1 MKSKVG
7 KYPFMAEPFHC
18 DYAGRL
24 FMSHLGNH
32 LINAADFH
40 SNDRGFGMLYLN
52 TIHKTWVLSRLAIE
66 LEEMPPAY
74 TKFNVETWVESAM
87 RFFTNRNFRI
97 SLAPEAQL
105 EAEEPRAESK
115 ESAARVD
122 SESPKVFGYG
132 RSVWAMIDTETRQ
145 PADLL
150 AINEGALTDYVAAG
164 EEYIPECPIAKPSR
178 VKMTDQA
185 ELMRVVPVAYSD
197 IDMNGHVNSIKYI
210 EHALDL
216 WDMAW
221 YQQHR
226 LRRLDIAYVSESH
239 LGDELCLYVETVTE
253 GREYAIRIAHRPID
267 PAPASEGEG
276 NGGAEAEP
284 VEACRCLI
292 VFE

>member
-1 MKSKVG
+1 
-7 KYPFMAEPFHC
+7 MAEPFHC

-52 TIHKTWVLSRLAIE
+52 TIHKTWVLSRLSIE
-66 LEEMPPAY
+66 LDEMPPAY

-97 SLAPEAQL
+97 SASPT
-105 EAEEPRAESK
+105 PSPSPVGRG
-115 ESAARVD
+115 
-122 SESPKVFGYG
+122 ESPTPNPSPAGRGEERVFGYG

-150 AINEGALTDYVAAG
+150 AINEGALTGYVAAG

-253 GREYAIRIAHRPID
+253 GREYAVRIAHRPID

-276 NGGAEAEP
+276 NGSAEAEP

>member
-1 MKSKVG
+1 
-7 KYPFMAEPFHC
+7 MAEPFHC

-66 LEEMPPAY
+66 LDEMPPAY

-97 SLAPEAQL
+97 SASPT
-105 EAEEPRAESK
+105 PSPSPVGRG
-115 ESAARVD
+115 
-122 SESPKVFGYG
+122 ESPTPNPSPAGSGEERVFGYG

-150 AINEGALTDYVAAG
+150 AINEGALTGYVAAG

-178 VKMTDQA
+178 VKMTDRA

-253 GREYAIRIAHRPID
+253 GREYAVRIAHRPID

>member
-1 MKSKVG
+1 
-7 KYPFMAEPFHC
+7 MAEPFHC

-24 FMSHLGNH
+24 FMSHLGNQ

-66 LEEMPPAY
+66 LDEMPPAY
-74 TKFNVETWVESAM
+74 AKFNVETWVESAM
-87 RFFTNRNFRI
+87 RFFTNRNFKI
-97 SLAPEAQL
+97 SASPTPNPSPAGRG
-105 EAEEPRAESK
+105 EER
-115 ESAARVD
+115 
-122 SESPKVFGYG
+122 VFGYG

-150 AINEGALTDYVAAG
+150 AINEGALTGYVAAG

-178 VKMTDQA
+178 VKMTDKA

-253 GREYAIRIAHRPID
+253 GREYAVRIAHRPID

-276 NGGAEAEP
+276 AGGAEAEP

>member
-1 MKSKVG
+1 
-7 KYPFMAEPFHC
+7 MAEPFHC

-52 TIHKTWVLSRLAIE
+52 TIHKTWVLSRLSIE
-66 LEEMPPAY
+66 LDEMPPAY

-115 ESAARVD
+115 EPAARVT

-145 PADLL
+145 PADQHQQQ
-150 AINEGALTDYVAAG
+150 VAAHQRPVHG
-164 EEYIPECPIAKPSR
+164 L
-178 VKMTDQA
+178 A
-185 ELMRVVPVAYSD
+185 ES
-197 IDMNGHVNSIKYI
+197 
-210 EHALDL
+210 
-216 WDMAW
+216 
-221 YQQHR
+221 
-226 LRRLDIAYVSESH
+226 
-239 LGDELCLYVETVTE
+239 
-253 GREYAIRIAHRPID
+253 
-267 PAPASEGEG
+267 
-276 NGGAEAEP
+276 P
-284 VEACRCLI
+284 VERAGHAVHAPHIRRIWSGSDGPPGTAARGRSLR
-292 VFE
+292 

>member
-1 MKSKVG
+1 
-7 KYPFMAEPFHC
+7 MAEPFHC

-66 LEEMPPAY
+66 LDEMPPAY

-97 SLAPEAQL
+97 SASPT
-105 EAEEPRAESK
+105 PSPSPVGRG
-115 ESAARVD
+115 
-122 SESPKVFGYG
+122 ESPTPNPSPAGSGEERVFGYG

-150 AINEGALTDYVAAG
+150 AINEGALTGYVAAG

-178 VKMTDQA
+178 VKMTDKA

-253 GREYAIRIAHRPID
+253 GREYAVRIAHRPID

>member
-40 SNDRGFGMLYLN
+40 SNDRGFGMLFLN
-52 TIHKTWVLSRLAIE
+52 TIHKTWVLSRLSIE
-66 LEEMPPAY
+66 LNEMPPAY

-97 SLAPEAQL
+97 SASPT
-105 EAEEPRAESK
+105 PSPSPVGRG
-115 ESAARVD
+115 
-122 SESPKVFGYG
+122 ESPTPNPSPAGRGEERVFGYG

-150 AINEGALTDYVAAG
+150 AINEGALTGYVAAG

-253 GREYAIRIAHRPID
+253 GREYAVRIAHRPID

-276 NGGAEAEP
+276 NGSAEAEP

>member
-1 MKSKVG
+1 
-7 KYPFMAEPFHC
+7 MAEPFHC

-24 FMSHLGNH
+24 FMGHLGNQ

-74 TKFNVETWVESAM
+74 AKFNVETWVETAM

-97 SLAPEAQL
+97 TQSPEAPCK
-105 EAEEPRAESK
+105 AAEPREK
-115 ESAARVD
+115 CNEPAARVNG
-122 SESPKVFGYG
+122 ESPKVFGYG

-150 AINEGALTDYVAAG
+150 SIGDGLLTEYVANA
-164 EEYIPECPIAKPSR
+164 EDAVPECPIAKPSR
-178 VKMTDQA
+178 VKMSDAA
-185 ELMRVVPVAYSD
+185 ELMRVVPVTYSD

-216 WDMAW
+216 WDVAW
-221 YQQHR
+221 YEQHR

-239 LGDELCLYVETVTE
+239 LGDELCLYVETVAE
-253 GREYAIRIAHRPID
+253 GREYAVRISHRSAAD
-267 PAPASEGEG
+267 E
-276 NGGAEAEP
+276 EP

>member
-1 MKSKVG
+1 
-7 KYPFMAEPFHC
+7 MAEPFHC

-52 TIHKTWVLSRLAIE
+52 TIHKTWVLSRLSIE
-66 LEEMPPAY
+66 LDEMPPAY

-97 SLAPEAQL
+97 SASPT
-105 EAEEPRAESK
+105 PSPSPVGRG
-115 ESAARVD
+115 
-122 SESPKVFGYG
+122 ESPTPNPSPAGRGEERVFGYG

-150 AINEGALTDYVAAG
+150 AINEGALTGYVAAG

-253 GREYAIRIAHRPID
+253 GREYAVRIAHRPID

-276 NGGAEAEP
+276 NGSAEAEP
-284 VEACRCLI
+284 VEACRCMI

>member
-1 MKSKVG
+1 
-7 KYPFMAEPFHC
+7 MAEPFHC

-40 SNDRGFGMLYLN
+40 SNDRGFGMLFLN
-52 TIHKTWVLSRLAIE
+52 TIHKTWVLSRLSIE
-66 LEEMPPAY
+66 LNEMPPAY

-97 SLAPEAQL
+97 SASPT
-105 EAEEPRAESK
+105 PSPSPVGRG
-115 ESAARVD
+115 
-122 SESPKVFGYG
+122 ESPTPNPSPAGRGEERVFGYG

-150 AINEGALTDYVAAG
+150 AINEGALTGYVAAG

-253 GREYAIRIAHRPID
+253 GREYAVRIAHRPID

-276 NGGAEAEP
+276 NGSAEAEP

>member
-1 MKSKVG
+1 
-7 KYPFMAEPFHC
+7 MAEPFHC

-24 FMSHLGNH
+24 FMSHLGNQ

-52 TIHKTWVLSRLAIE
+52 TIHKTWVLSRLSIE
-66 LEEMPPAY
+66 LDEMPPAY
-74 TKFNVETWVESAM
+74 AKFNVETWVESAM

-97 SLAPEAQL
+97 SASPTPNPSPAGRG
-105 EAEEPRAESK
+105 EER
-115 ESAARVD
+115 
-122 SESPKVFGYG
+122 VFGYG

-150 AINEGALTDYVAAG
+150 AINEGALTDYVAG
-164 EEYIPECPIAKPSR
+164 DEEHIPECPIAKPSR
-178 VKMTDQA
+178 VKMTDKA
-185 ELMRVVPVAYSD
+185 ELVRVVPVAYSD

-216 WDMAW
+216 WDMTW

-253 GREYAIRIAHRPID
+253 GREYAVRIAHRPS
-267 PAPASEGEG
+267 PSSESEE
-276 NGGAEAEP
+276 NDGAEVEP

>member
-1 MKSKVG
+1 
-7 KYPFMAEPFHC
+7 
-18 DYAGRL
+18 
-24 FMSHLGNH
+24 
-32 LINAADFH
+32 
-40 SNDRGFGMLYLN
+40 
-52 TIHKTWVLSRLAIE
+52 
-66 LEEMPPAY
+66 
-74 TKFNVETWVESAM
+74 
-87 RFFTNRNFRI
+87 
-97 SLAPEAQL
+97 
-105 EAEEPRAESK
+105 
-115 ESAARVD
+115 
-122 SESPKVFGYG
+122 
-132 RSVWAMIDTETRQ
+132 MIDTETRQ

-178 VKMTDQA
+178 VKMTDKA

-253 GREYAIRIAHRPID
+253 GREYAIRIAHRPCT

-276 NGGAEAEP
+276 NGSAEAEP

>member
-1 MKSKVG
+1 
-7 KYPFMAEPFHC
+7 MAEPFHC

-66 LEEMPPAY
+66 LDEMPPAY

-97 SLAPEAQL
+97 SASPTPSPSPAG
-105 EAEEPRAESK
+105 RG
-115 ESAARVD
+115 
-122 SESPKVFGYG
+122 ESPTPNPSPAGRGEERVFGYG

-150 AINEGALTDYVAAG
+150 AINEGALTGYVAAG
-164 EEYIPECPIAKPSR
+164 EDYIPECPIAKPSR
-178 VKMTDQA
+178 VKMTDKA

-253 GREYAIRIAHRPID
+253 GREYAVRIAHRPID

-276 NGGAEAEP
+276 NGGTEAEP

>member
-1 MKSKVG
+1 
-7 KYPFMAEPFHC
+7 MAEPFHC

-52 TIHKTWVLSRLAIE
+52 TIHKTWVLSRLSIE

-97 SLAPEAQL
+97 SASPT
-105 EAEEPRAESK
+105 PSPSPVGRG
-115 ESAARVD
+115 
-122 SESPKVFGYG
+122 ESPTPNPSPAGRGEERVFGYG

-253 GREYAIRIAHRPID
+253 GREYAVRIAHRPID

>member
-1 MKSKVG
+1 
-7 KYPFMAEPFHC
+7 MAEPFHC

-24 FMSHLGNH
+24 FMGHLGNQ

-74 TKFNVETWVESAM
+74 AKFNVETWVETAM

-97 SLAPEAQL
+97 SASPTPNPSPE
-105 EAEEPRAESK
+105 ERGEE
-115 ESAARVD
+115 
-122 SESPKVFGYG
+122 KVFGYG

-150 AINEGALTDYVAAG
+150 SIGDGLLTEYVANA
-164 EEYIPECPIAKPSR
+164 EDAVPECTIAKPSR
-178 VKMTDQA
+178 VKMSDAA
-185 ELMRVVPVAYSD
+185 ELVRVVPVTYSD

-216 WDMAW
+216 WDVAW
-221 YQQHR
+221 YEQHR

-239 LGDELCLYVETVTE
+239 LGDELCLYVETVAE
-253 GREYAIRIAHRPID
+253 GREYAVRISHRSTAD
-267 PAPASEGEG
+267 E
-276 NGGAEAEP
+276 EP

>member
-1 MKSKVG
+1 
-7 KYPFMAEPFHC
+7 MAEPFHC

-52 TIHKTWVLSRLAIE
+52 TIHKTWVLSRLSIE

-97 SLAPEAQL
+97 SASPT
-105 EAEEPRAESK
+105 PSPSPVGRG
-115 ESAARVD
+115 
-122 SESPKVFGYG
+122 ESPTPNPSPAGRGEERVFGYG

-253 GREYAIRIAHRPID
+253 GREYAVRIAHRPID

-276 NGGAEAEP
+276 NGSAEAEP

>member
-1 MKSKVG
+1 
-7 KYPFMAEPFHC
+7 
-18 DYAGRL
+18 
-24 FMSHLGNH
+24 
-32 LINAADFH
+32 
-40 SNDRGFGMLYLN
+40 
-52 TIHKTWVLSRLAIE
+52 
-66 LEEMPPAY
+66 
-74 TKFNVETWVESAM
+74 
-87 RFFTNRNFRI
+87 
-97 SLAPEAQL
+97 
-105 EAEEPRAESK
+105 
-115 ESAARVD
+115 
-122 SESPKVFGYG
+122 
-132 RSVWAMIDTETRQ
+132 MIDTETRQ

-253 GREYAIRIAHRPID
+253 GREYAIRIAHRPIG

-276 NGGAEAEP
+276 NGSAEAEP

>member
-52 TIHKTWVLSRLAIE
+52 TIHKTWVLSRLSIE
-66 LEEMPPAY
+66 LDEMPPAY

-97 SLAPEAQL
+97 SASPT
-105 EAEEPRAESK
+105 PSPSPVGRG
-115 ESAARVD
+115 
-122 SESPKVFGYG
+122 ESPTPNPSPAGRGEERVFGYG

-150 AINEGALTDYVAAG
+150 AINEGALTGYVAAG

-253 GREYAIRIAHRPID
+253 GREYAVRIAHRPID

-276 NGGAEAEP
+276 NGSAEAEP